1 MTYEYIKDAMAA
13 HAEKL
18 TTIEEKI
25 DAITKDLEIIKN
37 NQVKANDNMLRA
49 FILSGLLNIQDEQTT
64 QETNEKEET

>member
-37 NQVKANDNMLRA
+37 NQVNANENMLRA
-49 FILSGLLNIQDEQTT
+49 FILSGLLNIQDEQTI
-64 QETNEKEET
+64 QETDETEEN